1 MASSMNS
8 KNSAK
13 NFALYFTSL
22 LFGLAAPP
30 VCAGVPPAAQSAISA
45 AYSQINTA
53 FTQHDLT
60 RFMSYFTPDYTVV
73 DEKGATYNKEQTRKQ
88 YDDQLRQVR
97 TMQSRFTVQNFVS
110 VPGGVQAEMKLHTQG
125 IGEKKVLFMK
135 FKGTYADDLWVRDFW
150 VQTPQG
156 WRVKSRKTLSDKLV
170 THPG

>member
-1 MASSMNS
+1 MRPSNLMRPSSL
-8 KNSAK
+8 A
-13 NFALYFTSL
+13 FYFTGVL
-22 LFGLAAPP
+22 LLG
-30 VCAGVPPAAQSAISA
+30 CAGLRVSAAVPPAAQSAILE

-53 FTQHDLT
+53 FTQHDLN
-60 RFMSYFTPDYTVV
+60 RFMTYFTPDYKVV
-73 DEKGATYNKEQTRKQ
+73 DEKGTTYGKEETRKQ
-88 YDDQLRQVR
+88 YADQLKQVR
-97 TMQSRFTVQNFVS
+97 TMQSRFTVQNFVV

>member
-1 MASSMNS
+1 MTGNITP
-8 KNSAK
+8 
-13 NFALYFTSL
+13 YFIGIL
-22 LFGLAAPP
+22 LFGLAGAR
-30 VCAGVPPAAQSAISA
+30 ASAEVPSAAQSAISA
-45 AYSQINTA
+45 AYGEINTA
-53 FTQHDLT
+53 FTQHDIP
-60 RFMSYFTPDYTVV
+60 RFMTYFAPDYKVV
-73 DEKGATYNKEQTRKQ
+73 DEKGATYNKEETRQQ
-88 YDDQLRQVR
+88 YTDQLKQVR

-135 FKGTYADDLWVRDFW
+135 FRGTYADDLWVRDFW

>member
-1 MASSMNS
+1 MKSSILRLS
-8 KNSAK
+8 
-13 NFALYFTSL
+13 FAGVL
-22 LFGLAAPP
+22 LFGLAGSSVA
-30 VCAGVPPAAQSAISA
+30 AAVPPAAQSAISA
-45 AYSQINTA
+45 AYTQINTA
-53 FTQHDLT
+53 FTQHNLDQ
-60 RFMSYFTPDYTVV
+60 FMAYFTPDYKVV

-88 YDDQLRQVR
+88 YTDQLKQVK

-125 IGEKKVLFMK
+125 IGEKHVLFMR

-156 WRVKSRKTLSDKLV
+156 WRVKSRKTLADKLV